1 MLAEL
6 LGLVVPP
13 RCALCARECRLRE
26 QLCGECES
34 ALGRLAPCSTAIP
47 GLDASWSAA
56 PYEGVARDLVVAL
69 KFGARLPLARRAG
82 AVIAARAPAGLLEGT
97 IVPVP
102 PAPARRRWRGFDAA
116 EAIAAALSAETGL
129 PLSPCLR
136 RSQGRRQVGRPRSER
151 LAAPPQVRL
160 AGPPPA
166 TAVLV
171 DDVVTT
177 GATLGACARALRSGG
192 CGRSRGA
199 DLRPHLIPAPRPRR
213 CRTCFSPPEARPYAG
228 TALAMPPRPATE
240 GEEQHADRGQG
251 TEHRG
256 HR

>member
-13 RCALCARECRLRE
+13 RCAVCRRECALRQRLCE
-26 QLCGECES
+26 GCES
-34 ALGRLAPCSTAIP
+34 RLDGLAPCSTAVP
-47 GLDASWSAA
+47 GLDATWSAA
-56 PYEGVARDLVVAL
+56 PYEGIARDLVVAL

-82 AVIAARAPAGLLEGT
+82 AAIAARAPAGLLEGM

-116 EAIAAALSAETGL
+116 EAIAAALSVETGL
-129 PLSPCLR
+129 PLGPCLR

-151 LAAPPQVRL
+151 LAAPPRVRL

-166 TAVLV
+166 AAVLV

-177 GATLGACARALRSGG
+177 GATIGACAWALRSGS
-192 CGRSRGA
+192 CGRVVA
-199 DLRPHLIPAPRPRR
+199 L
-213 CRTCFSPPEARPYAG
+213 TFARS
-228 TALAMPPRPATE
+228 
-240 GEEQHADRGQG
+240 
-251 TEHRG
+251 
-256 HR
+256 

>member
-13 RCALCARECRLRE
+13 RCAVCGRECGLRDE
-26 QLCGECES
+26 LCERCES
-34 ALGRLAPCSTAIP
+34 GLGGLAPCSTAIP
-47 GLDASWSAA
+47 GLDATWSAA

-69 KFGARLPLARRAG
+69 KFGGRLPLARRAG
-82 AVIAARAPAGLLEGT
+82 AEIAERAPAGLLEGV

-116 EAIAAALSAETGL
+116 EAIAAALSVETGL
-129 PLSPCLR
+129 PLGLCLR

-160 AGPPPA
+160 AAPPPA
-166 TAVLV
+166 AAVLV

-177 GATLGACARALRSGG
+177 GATIGACARALRSGG
-192 CGRSRGA
+192 SGRIVSLTFARSGSAATRSR
-199 DLRPHLIPAPRPRR
+199 APGWR
-213 CRTCFSPPEARPYAG
+213 A
-228 TALAMPPRPATE
+228 
-240 GEEQHADRGQG
+240 
-251 TEHRG
+251 
-256 HR
+256 